1 MLSEQFSKR
10 YRLRLNIRCLNMV
23 SLSAQFWKRYSVG
36 VKGIL
41 KNTAIKY
48 FIREIISLSMSVR
61 PKMAANDLHA
71 SDGRDTEA
79 LNCKPITNL

>member
-1 MLSEQFSKR
+1 
-10 YRLRLNIRCLNMV
+10 MV

-48 FIREIISLSMSVR
+48 FIREIISLSMNVR
-61 PKMAANDLHA
+61 PKMTADGLQLKEVGGFYGNAFAVKNFSFTTNLSARHIAANFF
-71 SDGRDTEA
+71 
-79 LNCKPITNL
+79 